1 MMIMFANV
9 TNITTM
15 LNFCTGTRLLKEG
28 MEEDGTNQHQSTRC
42 TAHKIIIIIISIK
55 KIDKVVTTNYKL
67 KGIGYR
73 IVNL

>member
-42 TAHKIIIIIISIK
+42 TAHKIIIMIISIK
-55 KIDKVVTTNYKL
+55 KN
-67 KGIGYR
+67 
-73 IVNL
+73 